1 MISPGENS
9 PLNTAIGQAAAAGDY
24 GQEPTGADG
33 NKKVQAVSFGL
44 FVVPS
49 RSRSSTSP
57 LPVFSQYIAVALN
70 SMFGYACD
78 RTLPQ
83 AVL

>member
-1 MISPGENS
+1 MISPVENG
-9 PLNTAIGQAAAAGDY
+9 PLGTAIGQAAAAGDY

-33 NKKVQAVSFGL
+33 DKKIQAVSFGL

-49 RSRSSTSP
+49 RSRSSASP
-57 LPVFSQYIAVALN
+57 LPVFSQYITVALN
-70 SMFGYACD
+70 SNFEYACH
-78 RTLPQ
+78 RTLPP

>member
-1 MISPGENS
+1 MISPGENG
-9 PLNTAIGQAAAAGDY
+9 PLGTAIGQAAAAGDY

-33 NKKVQAVSFGL
+33 NKKIQAVSSGL

-49 RSRSSTSP
+49 RSRSSASC
-57 LPVFSQYIAVALN
+57 LPVFSQYITAALN
-70 SMFGYACD
+70 SMFEYACH

-83 AVL
+83 TLL